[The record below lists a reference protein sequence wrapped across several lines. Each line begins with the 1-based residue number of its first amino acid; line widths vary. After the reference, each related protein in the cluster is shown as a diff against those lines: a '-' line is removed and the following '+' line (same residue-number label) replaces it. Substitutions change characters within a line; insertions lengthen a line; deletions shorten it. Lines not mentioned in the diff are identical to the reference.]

1 VQSVWGF
8 GILLR
13 EKTVCRVESR
23 VDVVEMPQMAY
34 SPSTTSTVLD
44 DFSEITIATDSSNS
58 TPTHESFDHLS
69 RFLPPKTPTKLSDIF
84 TPPPPPPCRKITLR
98 SRVREAKMN
107 SAFGSPV
114 MVPLRPGSPDPKTPS
129 RSTENS
135 PDWTPISVPQTP
147 LSKMGF
153 GSYQ

>member
-1 VQSVWGF
+1 M
-8 GILLR
+8 
-13 EKTVCRVESR
+13 VCRFDKSR

-34 SPSTTSTVLD
+34 SPSTTSTIVLD
-44 DFSEITIATDSSNS
+44 DISETTIASNSSSS
-58 TPTHESFDHLS
+58 TPTNESFDHLS
-69 RFLPPKTPTKLSDIF
+69 RFLPTKTPTKLADIF
-84 TPPPPPPCRKITLR
+84 TPPPPPPEFTPYRKITLR

-114 MVPLRPGSPDPKTPS
+114 MVPLRPESPDPKTPT
-129 RSTENS
+129 RSSENS

-147 LSKMGF
+147 LSKMGL

>member
-1 VQSVWGF
+1 MVCSSLTGEAD
-8 GILLR
+8 GI
-13 EKTVCRVESR
+13 
-23 VDVVEMPQMAY
+23 EMPQMAY
-34 SPSTTSTVLD
+34 SPSTTSTILD
-44 DFSEITIATDSSNS
+44 DVFETTASESSTS
-58 TPTHESFDHLS
+58 TPTRGSFDHLS

-84 TPPPPPPCRKITLR
+84 TPPPPPPEFTPYRKITLR
-98 SRVREAKMN
+98 SRVREAKLY

-114 MVPLRPGSPDPKTPS
+114 MVPLRPESPDPKTPT
-129 RSTENS
+129 RSSENS

>member
-1 VQSVWGF
+1 
-8 GILLR
+8 
-13 EKTVCRVESR
+13 
-23 VDVVEMPQMAY
+23 MPQMAY
-34 SPSTTSTVLD
+34 SPSTTSTIVLD
-44 DFSEITIATDSSNS
+44 DISETTTASESSTS
-58 TPTHESFDHLS
+58 TPNHESFDHLS
-69 RFLPPKTPTKLSDIF
+69 HFFPPKTPTKLTDIF
-84 TPPPPPPCRKITLR
+84 TPPPPPPPVFTPYRKITLR

-114 MVPLRPGSPDPKTPS
+114 MVPLRSNSPDPSTPI
-129 RSTENS
+129 RSSENS